1 MVALLIFKMNGKKSK
16 LESAHDTTEFGQE
29 RERVFEFPRTQFEVL
44 KHCQRHNG
52 PSTLSPKLELFL
64 KAEKSGNYNL
74 VILLVLLSLKV

>member
-52 PSTLSPKLELFL
+52 PRQ
-64 KAEKSGNYNL
+64 
-74 VILLVLLSLKV
+74 